1 MNTREPILN
10 AADHA
15 RISAAVSAAEEG
27 TTGEIVTILAQQSD
41 DYHDVALVWA
51 GASAVIALTAI
62 ALCPDFYLGIFSLIL
77 GRWNVEWTA
86 PHALVLA
93 AVVAALKFASVWL
106 FLLWRPLRL
115 LFTPPPIKHA
125 RVRERAISAF
135 RIGADR
141 RTLGRTGIL
150 IYLSMAEHRAE
161 IVADQAIANRISPD
175 AWGDAM
181 AAMLAELKAGRTAD
195 GMIAA
200 IGQIGAILGEHLPG
214 DTSNSNELPDRLIE
228 V

>member
-1 MNTREPILN
+1 MSAHEPILTP
-10 AADHA
+10 ADHK

-27 TTGEIVTILAQQSD
+27 TTGEIVTILAEQSD

-51 GASAVIALTAI
+51 GAAAVIALTVI
-62 ALCPDFYLGIFSLIL
+62 ALLPDFYLGLFSALL
-77 GRWNVEWTA
+77 GQWNVGWTA

-93 AVVAALKFASVWL
+93 ALVAALKFGSVWL
-106 FLLWRPLRL
+106 IMLWRPLRL
-115 LFTPPPIKHA
+115 FLTPPPVKHA
-125 RVRERAISAF
+125 RVRNRAIAAF

-141 RTLGRTGIL
+141 RTQGRTGIL

-161 IVADQAIANRISPD
+161 IVADEAIASRIAPE

-181 AAMLAELKAGRTAD
+181 AAMLADLKAGRTAD

-200 IGQIGAILGEHLPG
+200 IGQIGAILAEHLPG
-214 DTSNSNELPDRLIE
+214 DADNTNELPDRLIE